1 MFLARHFAFAFGG
14 IFLVVGCALFV
25 GGYREREML
34 QRFDASGV
42 TAEGTVLT
50 REIVRRR
57 KSAGENRKTRYR
69 VTYRFDAR
77 SGETL
82 EHSDDVDLHTWEALE
97 EQGPV
102 TVEYLR
108 DEPEVSRVAGE
119 PDPTDAW
126 LLMGIGGP
134 FALFGAGVVAY
145 ATRRRMEASRLRR
158 DGARTTGTV
167 VAVRETNIS
176 INRVR
181 QWRIHY
187 SYRDHRGHE
196 HEGKSDL
203 ISPEAAATIAAGD
216 TAPVRYDRLAPEK
229 SLWQGPPES

>member
-1 MFLARHFAFAFGG
+1 MFLARHFAFVFGG
-14 IFLVVGCALFV
+14 IFLVVGSALLFA
-25 GGYREREML
+25 GYREWEM
-34 QRFDASGV
+34 QKRFEVNGV

-50 REIVRRR
+50 REIVRARR
-57 KSAGENRKTRYR
+57 SSGEGSSTRYR
-69 VTYRFDAR
+69 VTYRFDLR

-82 EHSDDVDLHTWEALE
+82 EHSDDVDVHTWEALE
-97 EQGPV
+97 EHGPV

-108 DEPEVSRVAGE
+108 DEPGVSRVAGE
-119 PDPTDAW
+119 TNPKEAW
-126 LLMGIGGP
+126 ILMGIGGP
-134 FALFGAGVVAY
+134 FALFGASVVAH
-145 ATRRRMEASRLRR
+145 AARRRMEASRLRR

-167 VAVRETNIS
+167 VAVRETHIS

-181 QWRIHY
+181 QWRVHY

-203 ISPEAAATIAAGD
+203 IPPEAAAAITAGD

-229 SLWQGPPES
+229 SLWLGPPES